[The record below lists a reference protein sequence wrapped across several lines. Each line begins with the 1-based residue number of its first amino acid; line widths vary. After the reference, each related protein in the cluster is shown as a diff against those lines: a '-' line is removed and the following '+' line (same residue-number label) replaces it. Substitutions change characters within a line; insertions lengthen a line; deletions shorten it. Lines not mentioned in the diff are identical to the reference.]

1 MGNVTKQAST
11 RFSIV
16 KRSKGQ
22 SAVEKASYISR
33 SVLVSEFD
41 GQTYRPKYHEDLV
54 HSEITLPPN
63 APKEYADR
71 AALWNAVE
79 LSEKGQKSQLARMLK
94 ASLPNEWS
102 YELAEEV
109 VRDYVQRN
117 FVDKGMCADWAIHDS
132 ENDKGQRNLHI
143 HVLLTMRPLT
153 ENGEWGAKQKKIY
166 DLDENG
172 EKIPVID
179 KKTGQQ
185 KVDKRNRK
193 QWKCHT
199 ADSTDWNSKENAK
212 MWRKDLADTI
222 NATNE
227 QLGIAL
233 HWEHRSFKEQG
244 IDREPTIHI
253 GAVANALERK
263 GIQTERGNINRE
275 IIKNNML
282 LEQAKEMLMLAKQEL
297 HSAQYAAYKGTQIK
311 NTAVSREKCQQVGI
325 EVMEMIARVRERKGR
340 LDLPIVSGKHLRK
353 ISDRNRKSNAAALDS
368 QSADNAEKFITTRKI
383 DSFESLAKF
392 TADKE
397 QRYQQLETVHLS
409 KGQKLN
415 RLKELSKM
423 YALYAPIQAT
433 YKESQSLKGLA
444 KMRYDKEHKDSLSKY
459 PELKERMQSLLQN
472 GEKITPKQWKAEIQ
486 SLQSEYDSIG
496 REQTKTATELAYAE
510 VISYNKKNLER
521 GLQNENRQ
529 HNRQQNRTK
538 RREEEI

>member
-1 MGNVTKQAST
+1 MANITKQAST

-33 SVLVSEFD
+33 SILVSEYD

-54 HSEITLPPN
+54 HSEISLPQN
-63 APKEYADR
+63 APREYADR
-71 AALWNAVE
+71 ATLWNAVE

-153 ENGEWGAKQKKIY
+153 ENGEWGAKTKNVY
-166 DLDENG
+166 VLDENG
-172 EKIPVID
+172 ERIPLID
-179 KKTGQQ
+179 KKTGKQ

-193 QWKCHT
+193 QWKCQT
-199 ADSTDWNSKENAK
+199 VESTDWNSRENAM
-212 MWRKDLADTI
+212 MWRRDLAETI

-227 QLGIAL
+227 QLGIAV

-244 IDREPTIHI
+244 IDKEPTIHI

-275 IIKNNML
+275 IIRGNVL
-282 LEQAKEMLMLAKQEL
+282 LEQAKEMLELAKQEVR
-297 HSAQYAAYKGTQIK
+297 SIQYSGLKEVAVNVK
-311 NTAVSREKCQQVGI
+311 N
-325 EVMEMIARVRERKGR
+325 EVMEMIAKVAKRKGR
-340 LDLPIVSGKHLRK
+340 LDLPIVSGKYLRK
-353 ISDRNRKSNAAALDS
+353 ISDRTAL
-368 QSADNAEKFITTRKI
+368 QSADNAEKFIVSRKI
-383 DSFESLAKF
+383 DSFENLAKF
-392 TADKE
+392 TADRE
-397 QRYQQLETVHLS
+397 QKYRQLETVHLS
-409 KGQKLN
+409 KGQKLS

-423 YALYAPIQAT
+423 YALYAPIQVT

-444 KMRYDKEHKDSLSKY
+444 KMKYDKEHRESLAKY
-459 PELKERMQSLLQN
+459 PELKERMQNLLQQ
-472 GEKITPKQWKAEIQ
+472 GEKITPKQWKAEMQ
-486 SLQSEYDSIG
+486 SLQAEYDSIG
-496 REQTKTATELAYAE
+496 KEQTKTATELAYAE
-510 VISYNKKNLER
+510 VISYNRKNLARE
-521 GLQNENRQ
+521 LQNESR
-529 HNRQQNRTK
+529 
-538 RREEEI
+538 

>member
-16 KRSKGQ
+16 RRSKGQ

-41 GQTYRPKYHEDLV
+41 GQTYRLKYHEDLV

-63 APKEYADR
+63 ASKEYADR

-244 IDREPTIHI
+244 INREPTIHI

-297 HSAQYAAYKGTQIK
+297 HSAQYATYKSTQIK
-311 NTAVSREKCQQVGI
+311 NAAVSREQCQQAGM
-325 EVMEMIARVRERKGR
+325 EVMEMIAKVRERKGR
-340 LDLPIVSGKHLRK
+340 LDLPIVSGKHLRR
-353 ISDRNRKSNAAALDS
+353 ISDSNHKSNATALDS

-423 YALYAPIQAT
+423 YALFAPIQAT

-444 KMRYDKEHKDSLSKY
+444 KMKYDREHKDSLSKY

-496 REQTKTATELAYAE
+496 KGQTKTANSAK
-510 VISYNKKNLER
+510 S
-521 GLQNENRQ
+521 
-529 HNRQQNRTK
+529 
-538 RREEEI
+538 

>member
-71 AALWNAVE
+71 ATLWNAVE

-102 YELAEEV
+102 YELTEEV

-172 EKIPVID
+172 ERIPVID
-179 KKTGQQ
+179 KKTGRQ

-199 ADSTDWNSKENAK
+199 ADSTDWNSRENAQ

-263 GIQTERGNINRE
+263 GIQTERGNTNRE
-275 IIKNNML
+275 TIKNNLL
-282 LEQAKEMLMLAKQEL
+282 LEQAKEMLMLAKQEF
-297 HSAQYAAYKGTQIK
+297 HSAQYAKIK
-311 NTAVSREKCQQVGI
+311 NAAVSVKN
-325 EVMEMIARVRERKGR
+325 EVIEMIAKVRERKGR
-340 LDLPIVSGKHLRK
+340 LDLPIVSGKHLRR
-353 ISDRNRKSNAAALDS
+353 ISDRTAL

-383 DSFESLAKF
+383 DSFESLANF
-392 TADKE
+392 TADRE
-397 QRYQQLETVHLS
+397 QKYQQLETVYLS
-409 KGQKLN
+409 KGQKLS

-423 YALYAPIQAT
+423 YDLFAPIQAT

-444 KMRYDKEHKDSLSKY
+444 KVRYDKEHKDSLSKY

-486 SLQSEYDSIG
+486 SLQFEYDSIG
-496 REQTKTATELAYAE
+496 KEQSKTAAELAFAE
-510 VISYNKKNLER
+510 VISYNKKNLARE
-521 GLQNENRQ
+521 LQNESRQ
-529 HNRQQNRTK
+529 HSKQQSKIK